1 MQCRGCEPNLQSS
14 LHGSAR
20 PSGSPSRHHQA
31 MTPGSFPVKALAQG
45 LAPDEYGHMKGKTSS
60 QVPQESREPRPLGR
74 KASFLTSHLNP
85 SSNFPQFLSTV
96 PSADIPVASPPLS
109 RVPEHKRDLFKFS
122 LLSHQNSRVSSPY
135 LGTASSAFF
144 LKELFWSLTPPSS
157 PDCLLELPCTLAGSH
172 FFPPHLSPRN
182 PSLQPVGPWALR
194 LLGPPHL
201 FLYLVP
207 IPLSP
212 YGPLNP
218 PPYPLSPFP
227 PPTDSSRTPLTQR
240 ENALCP

>member
-85 SSNFPQFLSTV
+85 SSNFPFSLLCPQLTFL
-96 PSADIPVASPPLS
+96 SPPLHS
-109 RVPEHKRDLFKFS
+109 PESQSTREIS
-122 LLSHQNSRVSSPY
+122 SSSPY
-135 LGTASSAFF
+135 
-144 LKELFWSLTPPSS
+144 S
-157 PDCLLELPCTLAGSH
+157 PTRIH
-172 FFPPHLSPRN
+172 
-182 PSLQPVGPWALR
+182 V
-194 LLGPPHL
+194 
-201 FLYLVP
+201 
-207 IPLSP
+207 
-212 YGPLNP
+212 
-218 PPYPLSPFP
+218 FP
-227 PPTDSSRTPLTQR
+227 PPIWVRPRLLFS
-240 ENALCP
+240 